1 MSTRR
6 RASFVLASISAVAL
20 LAPAVSASAQS
31 YDQAPPPGYDQ
42 NQPPPQ
48 GDDQGPPPGYDQ
60 NQPPPQGYDQGPPPG
75 YDQNQP
81 PPQGY
86 DQGPPPQGGQYGPPQ
101 GQYAPPPPEGAY
113 DERTQ
118 AYDRDYAARY
128 SAWAAQNCIDRRN
141 NNTAAGAIIGGVL
154 GAVIGGNI
162 AGRGEHFG
170 GAVVG
175 GALGATAGA
184 AIGSSS
190 TDTRGCPPGYYI
202 RAGAPGFYYTGPYVG
217 VAPVYAPGWYN
228 PWFWDGGHYIYRPYR
243 SWYWRHPAYWR
254 GRVYRRRY

>member
-1 MSTRR
+1 MSSMTTPR
-6 RASFVLASISAVAL
+6 RASKIVASISAVAV
-20 LAPAVSASAQS
+20 LAGAVSATAQDYGQGQPPPPGG
-31 YDQAPPPGYDQ
+31 YDQNQGGYDQ
-42 NQPPPQ
+42 NQPPPPQ
-48 GDDQGPPPGYDQ
+48 GQYGPPPGQYDQ
-60 NQPPPQGYDQGPPPG
+60 GQYGPPQGQYPPSQGE
-75 YDQNQP
+75 
-81 PPQGY
+81 
-86 DQGPPPQGGQYGPPQ
+86 YGPPQ
-101 GQYAPPPPEGAY
+101 GQYAPPPPGAENSGAY
-113 DERTQ
+113 DAQTQ

-202 RAGAPGFYYTGPYVG
+202 RAGAPAFYYGGPYV
-217 VAPVYAPGWYN
+217 APAVVVGPGWYN
-228 PWFWDGGHYIYRPYR
+228 PWFWSGGRWVYRPYR
-243 SWYWRHPAYWR
+243 SWYWNHPGYWR
-254 GRVYRRRY
+254 RRPYRR

>member
-1 MSTRR
+1 MTTSR
-6 RASFVLASISAVAL
+6 RASKILASISAVAV
-20 LAPAVSASAQS
+20 LAGAVSATAQD
-31 YDQAPPPGYDQ
+31 YNQGPPPQGGYDQ

-48 GDDQGPPPGYDQ
+48 GQYGAPPGQ
-60 NQPPPQGYDQGPPPG
+60 YDQGQG
-75 YDQNQP
+75 QYDQGQ
-81 PPQGY
+81 Y
-86 DQGPPPQGGQYGPPQ
+86 GPPPQGEYAPPS
-101 GQYAPPPPEGAY
+101 GQYAPPPPGAQPGSAY
-113 DERTQ
+113 DSRTQ

-190 TDTRGCPPGYYI
+190 TDTRGCPPGYYV
-202 RAGAPGFYYTGPYVG
+202 RAGVPAFYYDGPYV
-217 VAPVYAPGWYN
+217 APAVVYGPGWYN
-228 PWFWDGGHYIYRPYR
+228 PWFWYGGRWVYRPYR
-243 SWYWRHPAYWR
+243 SWYWNHPGYWR
-254 GRVYRRRY
+254 PGWRRPGAYRRW